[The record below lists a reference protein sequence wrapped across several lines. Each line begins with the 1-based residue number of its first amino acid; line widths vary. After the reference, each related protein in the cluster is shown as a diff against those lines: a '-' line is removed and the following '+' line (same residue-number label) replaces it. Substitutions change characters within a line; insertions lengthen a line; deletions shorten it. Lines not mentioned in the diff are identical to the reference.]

1 MTYTLWTNSNRSKA
15 GAPGRH
21 QPDAAS
27 ITAGATRLALAVSLL
42 LLMGL
47 ASAARAQDMSNY
59 SIDNYTAWLSK
70 YADAKQALPG
80 NRNTGP
86 TRKQRHFNRHTVT
99 MLTNNDS
106 KPYSILEVLCPDRPG
121 LLAVIAHIFVDM
133 GITLHNA
140 KITTL
145 GENVEDVFFITDR
158 QDRKL
163 LDSLLGAALQAR
175 IRERL
180 DAETTGQA
188 A

>member
-1 MTYTLWTNSNRSKA
+1 MYNMDGNVSVTTFMVLEA
-15 GAPGRH
+15 DGAPLNL
-21 QPDAAS
+21 
-27 ITAGATRLALAVSLL
+27 TRPRLDEMQAIL
-42 LLMGL
+42 
-47 ASAARAQDMSNY
+47 R
-59 SIDNYTAWLSK
+59 K

-80 NRNTGP
+80 NRNGGLN
-86 TRKQRHFNRHTVT
+86 RKQRHFNRHTVT

-133 GITLHNA
+133 GIKLHNA

-163 LDSLLGAALQAR
+163 LDAGLSASLQGR

-180 DAETTGQA
+180 DAETSTGQA